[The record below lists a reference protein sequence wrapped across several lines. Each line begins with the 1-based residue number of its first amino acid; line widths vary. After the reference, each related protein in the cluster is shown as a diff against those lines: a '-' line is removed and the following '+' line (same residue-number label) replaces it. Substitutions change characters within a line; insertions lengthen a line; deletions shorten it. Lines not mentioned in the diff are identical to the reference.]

1 MKHSEMFKNAKW
13 VSPLDKCD
21 NPYMRREFTLKNK
34 VKNAEITVC
43 GLGFFM
49 LYINGRKV
57 SDDLFTPAYT
67 DYHHNPGHHNFKVF
81 GEILSHR
88 IYCLKYDV
96 KDYLIENNNALG
108 AFIAPGWYKGGSKDG
123 TYGFES
129 DYGDV
134 KFCYL
139 LEVEYENGE
148 KESFISDKNVKWTQ
162 SPLVKSHIRYGEEYD
177 YNTYRLDG
185 FSKTGFDDSLWE
197 AATEVEAPDT
207 EYFVQDCLPD
217 KVIRRIKPKLIAE
230 TEDGFVYDMGEN
242 ITGTPVIKAKENKV
256 CEIKLTCSERIL
268 ENGDTEDYTTHEQRS
283 KFITDG
289 TERLYR
295 LNFTWYGF
303 RYAKVSK
310 NAEIVDCEVIHTDIK
325 ITSEFESDNE
335 LLNWLYD
342 VYLRTQLDNIHTCI
356 PSDCPH
362 LEKQGYTADGQLT
375 AENCMMMTSSRKM
388 YEKWMEDISDS
399 QDKISGNVQYCAP
412 YLRCGG
418 GPGGWSSGII
428 EIPRIY
434 YKMYGDKSVLEKFI
448 PKTFRYFDF
457 LEAHSENDLVTSD
470 QPGLWCLGDWC
481 APDMGFNELDK
492 MVLPQPYVNTYFY
505 VRSINQVI
513 DALKELGETEKIP
526 QLLKLRERKIK
537 AIIDNYYDETTGD
550 FAENL
555 QGANVFALDL
565 GLGDERTLNHV
576 LENYRRIKCY
586 DTGIFATDIVTRLL
600 FERGYE
606 QDAFNLLT
614 SKGIYSYYN
623 IMKTGATT
631 LPEYWTFR
639 RSQNHP
645 MFGSTVKYIF
655 TYLLGIVTVG
665 PAYRKVLIEPRFVE
679 GLNKMKGSLLT
690 ESGRISVFFVK
701 EEKDVDIEITIP
713 EGCEAEFKYKDEI
726 IPLKAGTQYINL
738 DL

>member
-1 MKHSEMFKNAKW
+1 MKHTEMFKHAKW

-21 NPYMRREFTLKNK
+21 TPYVRSEFLLKSR
-34 VKNAEITVC
+34 VKKAEITVC
-43 GLGFFM
+43 GLGFFE
-49 LYINGRKV
+49 LYINGKKV
-57 SDDLFTPAYT
+57 SEDRFTPAYS
-67 DYHHNPGHHNFKVF
+67 DYHHNPDHHNFKAF

-96 KDYLIENNNALG
+96 KEYLSDKNCIA
-108 AFIAPGWYKGGSKDG
+108 AFLAPGWYKGGSKDG
-123 TYGFES
+123 AYGFES

-134 KFCYL
+134 KFCCL
-139 LEVEYENGE
+139 LNIEYENGE
-148 KESFISDKNVKWTQ
+148 TEEFISDNKFKWTQ
-162 SPLVKSHIRYGEEYD
+162 SPLVYSHIRYGEKYD
-177 YNTYRLDG
+177 FDKYRLEG
-185 FSKTGFDDSLWE
+185 FSLYGYDDSCWE
-197 AATEVEAPDT
+197 SLTEVAAPDT
-207 EYFVQDCLPD
+207 EYYLQDCLPD
-217 KVIRRIKPKLIAE
+217 RVIRHIKPKLIKE
-230 TEDGFVYDMGEN
+230 TDDGFIYDMGEN
-242 ITGTPVIKAKENKV
+242 ITGTPVIKAKGNEV
-256 CEIKLTCSERIL
+256 CKITLTCCERL
-268 ENGDTEDYTTHEQRS
+268 DENGDTEEYTTHNQISE
-283 KFITDG
+283 FITDG
-289 TERLYR
+289 SDRLYA
-295 LNFTWYGF
+295 LKFTWYGF
-303 RYAKVSK
+303 RYAKVTK
-310 NAEIVDCEVIHTDIK
+310 NAEITDCEVIHTDIK
-325 ITSEFESDNE
+325 VTSSFESDNE

-342 VYLRTQLDNIHTCI
+342 VYLRTQLDNFHTCI

-375 AENCMMMTSSRKM
+375 AENCMMLADAKGA
-388 YEKWMEDISDS
+388 YYKWLQDISDS

-434 YKMYGDKSVLEKFI
+434 YKMYGDKSILEEFV
-448 PKTFRYFDF
+448 PKTLRYFDF

-481 APDMGFNELDK
+481 APEMGFNELDK

-513 DALKELGETEKIP
+513 DALKELGKTEKIP
-526 QLLKLRERKIK
+526 ELLKLKERKIK
-537 AIIDNYYDETTGD
+537 AIIDNYYDEATGD
-550 FAENL
+550 FAKNL
-555 QGANVFALDL
+555 QGANVFGLDL

-576 LENYRRIKCY
+576 IENYRRINCY
-586 DTGIFATDIVTRLL
+586 DTGIFGTDIVTRLL
-600 FERGYE
+600 FEKGYD

-614 SKGIYSYYN
+614 GKGTYSYHN

-655 TYLLGIVTVG
+655 IYLLGIVTVG

-679 GLNKMKGSLLT
+679 GLDKMKGSILT
-690 ESGRISVFFVK
+690 ENGRISVSFIKNESEVK
-701 EEKDVDIEITIP
+701 LNIAIP
-713 EGCEAEFKYKDEI
+713 ENVEAEFKYNDNI
-726 IPLKAGTQYINL
+726 IKLKSGENELNIKL
-738 DL
+738 